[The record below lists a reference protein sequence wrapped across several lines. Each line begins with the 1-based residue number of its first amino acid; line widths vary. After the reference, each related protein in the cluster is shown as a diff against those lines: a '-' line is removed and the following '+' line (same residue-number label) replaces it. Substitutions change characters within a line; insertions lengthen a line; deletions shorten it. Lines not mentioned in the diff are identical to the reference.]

1 MAPIPPSGRQY
12 VISHGAQRAV
22 VTEVGGGLR
31 AYTVDGEDV
40 IDGYPEDEMGSA
52 ARGAPLLPWPNRL
65 QDGQYEFAGVTHQTP
80 LSEPDRR
87 NAIHGL
93 TRWLSWTARVE
104 EVDRVVMELLL
115 HPQDGYPFTLSLAIE
130 YRLSQ
135 RGLAVQMTATNAGSQ
150 ALPYGAGH
158 HPYLTVGTARIDDAR
173 LRIPALMYLE
183 VDERQIPT
191 GRAIPVQG
199 SAVDFLEL
207 RRIGSAKL
215 DTAFASLVSDAD
227 GLTRVELQAPSGR
240 PRLTLWMDKSYRF
253 VMAFTGDA
261 LPQVDRRRRSVS
273 LEPMT
278 CAPNAFRSGDG
289 LIVLQPGQTTG
300 ATWGILL

>member
-1 MAPIPPSGRQY
+1 MAAMPPSGRQY
-12 VISHGAQRAV
+12 VINQGAQRAV

-31 AYTVDGEDV
+31 AYAVDGHDV
-40 IDGYPEDEMGSA
+40 IDGYAADEMCSA

-65 QDGQYEFAGVTHQTP
+65 QDGRYEFAGVTHQTP

-93 TRWLSWTARVE
+93 TRWLSWNASVTEA
-104 EVDRVVMELLL
+104 DRVVMELLL
-115 HPQDGYPFTLSLAIE
+115 YPQDGYPFTLSLAIE

-135 RGLAVQMTATNAGSQ
+135 RGLAVQTTATNAGSQ

-158 HPYLTVGTARIDDAR
+158 HPYLTVGTELIDEAR

-183 VDERQIPT
+183 VTERQIPT

-227 GLTRVELQAPSGR
+227 GLTRVELQAASGR
-240 PRLTLWMDKSYRF
+240 PSRTLWMDKTYRF

-261 LPQVDRRRRSVS
+261 IPQLDRRRRSVA

-289 LIVLQPGQTTG
+289 LIVLQPGESTR